1 MRWKVPSSKGS
12 GYLDAPYRIV
22 LSELLDH
29 PQGEETPS
37 VYTGQKSPRLAV
49 ETGSQRGPSMSM
61 SHADYMRALCFALTF
76 GLPFGFSCNR
86 TQTVAI

>member
-12 GYLDAPYRIV
+12 RYLDASYCIV

-37 VYTGQKSPRLAV
+37 VYTGQKSPHFEV
-49 ETGSQRGPSMSM
+49 ETGSQRGPSMNM
-61 SHADYMRALCFALTF
+61 SHADYMRALCLALC
-76 GLPFGFSCNR
+76 LAIACNR
-86 TQTVAI
+86 TRIVAN